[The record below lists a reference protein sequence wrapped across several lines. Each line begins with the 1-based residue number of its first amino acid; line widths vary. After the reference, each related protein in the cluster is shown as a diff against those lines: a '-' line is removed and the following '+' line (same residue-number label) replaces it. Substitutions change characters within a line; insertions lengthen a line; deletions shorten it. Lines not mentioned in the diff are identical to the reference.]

1 MTRTWLA
8 LAVACP
14 IILGLG
20 ALHGA
25 VHAQDTHGD
34 LHVVPV
40 QSDLYMIGGAGGN
53 VAVNVGPLGVLVV
66 DTGGEST
73 SESVLAAI
81 RRISD
86 RPIRYVINTSATLD
100 YTGGNETIVQAGR
113 AIPIREQLEKT
124 AVLIGHENVL
134 RRMSAPS
141 GKISPRPVAAWP
153 TATYF
158 VPQKDLYFN
167 GQAVQLFHEP
177 AAHSDGDTIVFF
189 RRSDVLV
196 AGAIFDKSRYPVI
209 DAAHGG
215 TVKGIIEGLNHL
227 LDLAVA
233 GEKEEGGTM
242 IIPGHGR
249 LCDEA
254 DLSEYRDMV
263 TIIRD
268 RIQDMVKR
276 GRTLEEVKAA
286 RPTLDYDGL
295 YGSANGPWTTDM
307 FIEAIYRELGV
318 KK

>member
-1 MTRTWLA
+1 MTKTLLA
-8 LAVACP
+8 FAVACP
-14 IILGLG
+14 IVVCLG
-20 ALHGA
+20 APYGA
-25 VHAQDTHGD
+25 VHAQDTRGD
-34 LHVVPV
+34 LQVVPV
-40 QSDLYMIGGAGGN
+40 QTDLYMIGGAGGN
-53 VAVNVGPLGVLVV
+53 VAVNVGPLGILVV
-66 DTGGEST
+66 DTGGETT

-100 YTGGNETIVQAGR
+100 YSGGNETIVQAGR

-141 GKISPRPVAAWP
+141 GKTSPRPVAAWP

-177 AAHSDGDTIVFF
+177 AAHSDGDTVVFF

-196 AGAIFDKSRYPVI
+196 AGAIFDKTRYPVI
-209 DAAHGG
+209 DATRGG
-215 TVKGIIEGLNHL
+215 TLKGIIEGLNHL

-276 GRTLEEVKAA
+276 GRTLDEVKAA
-286 RPTLDYDGL
+286 KPTLDYDGL
-295 YGSANGPWTTDM
+295 YGSTSGPWTTDM

>member
-1 MTRTWLA
+1 MIRTL
-8 LAVACP
+8 
-14 IILGLG
+14 LGLVVVG
-20 ALHGA
+20 LGGLHGA
-25 VHAQDTHGD
+25 IVAQESQGVIQ
-34 LHVVPV
+34 VVAV
-40 QSDLYMIGGAGGN
+40 QADVYMIAGAGGN
-53 VAVNVGPLGVLVV
+53 VAVNVGPTGILVV
-66 DTGGEST
+66 DTGHET
-73 SESVLAAI
+73 MSEHVLAAI

-86 RPIRYVINTSATLD
+86 RPIRYVINTSANLD
-100 YTGGNETIVQAGR
+100 HSGGNPMIVKAGR
-113 AIPIREQLEKT
+113 AIPIREQLETT

-134 RRMSAPS
+134 KRMSAPS
-141 GKISPRPVAAWP
+141 GRTPPRPVDAWP

-158 VPQKDLYFN
+158 VPQKDLHFN

-177 AAHSDGDTIVFF
+177 AAHSDGDTTVFF

-196 AGAIFDKSRYPVI
+196 TGAIFDKTRYPVI
-209 DAAHGG
+209 DAARGG

-242 IIPGHGR
+242 IIPGRGR

-254 DLSEYRDMV
+254 DLCEYRDMV

-268 RIQDMVKR
+268 RIHDMVNK
-276 GRTLEEVKAA
+276 GRTLEDVKAA

-295 YGSANGPWTTDM
+295 YGSTSGSWTTDM
-307 FIEAIYRELGV
+307 FIEAIYRELSA